1 MSELNTTSE
10 RKKWYTDKIY
20 TCHLNCALCKRAKQ
34 KHASFFNLFCFLV
47 CRQASRRGAPGVP
60 LSRREVKER
69 VRRAGT
75 KQARRIHQQL
85 EGRKKQAAWY
95 AAATAYQS
103 LAASQ
108 QQPRAD
114 GALLQRVRLGCRTSE
129 ELYDG
134 FQGQECG
141 HCGRLDRQPLLY
153 LLSCPATAA
162 LKVAQSLSA

>member
-85 EGRKKQAAWY
+85 EGRKKQPGYLVRRRHCLPGAGRLPTAA
-95 AAATAYQS
+95 
-103 LAASQ
+103 
-108 QQPRAD
+108 PGRRRAF
-114 GALLQRVRLGCRTSE
+114 AERLRLGYCTREGENFTTASR
-129 ELYDG
+129 
-134 FQGQECG
+134 
-141 HCGRLDRQPLLY
+141 GRSVATVGGMMIANHSSTIPCPAARRQP
-153 LLSCPATAA
+153 P
-162 LKVAQSLSA
+162 